1 MDLQFPW
8 TRSKKTLTVAH
19 RNCLKSSTERLIFS
33 YDGRNWE
40 LTLYYYRKDGRIMR
54 RGKRHSMISSRRWE
68 MYEIGA
74 RKFRSSLEGYKYKF
88 IEVERKTILEICRFW
103 NRYLENRGIK
113 DSKLIKDVIIYERNL
128 DS

>member
-33 YDGRNWE
+33 YNGRNWE
-40 LTLYYYRKDGRIMR
+40 LTLYYYRKDGRRLR
-54 RGKRHSMISSRRWE
+54 RKKRHSRISSRRWE
-68 MYEIGA
+68 MHEISV
-74 RKFRSSLEGYKYKF
+74 RKFRSSPEGYKF

-113 DSKLIKDVIIYERNL
+113 DSKLIGDVIYERNL